1 MYILKYKGRHVV
13 RGNKEG
19 MAPKIPDPS
28 CTRRNLC
35 VSDPGFLCYHISSL
49 CRAVR
54 HCPYYS
60 LFSPVSQHYNVLIP
74 GRKCLIGVNNT
85 QTRSDPLRLRESS
98 IYDVSELYVLY
109 ILIYYTQHNH
119 QPTLSA
125 ITQCWDWWVTLK
137 SSRHLDIRKE
147 DKQSLFLKMKCQKK
161 GCFLRTKMS
170 IITSC

>member
-35 VSDPGFLCYHISSL
+35 VSDPGFLCSHISSL

-109 ILIYYTQHNH
+109 IIYTTQPPTYTLDHHAMLRLMSNFEILQTSRYQEGRLTNNH
-119 QPTLSA
+119 Y
-125 ITQCWDWWVTLK
+125 LK
-137 SSRHLDIRKE
+137 K
-147 DKQSLFLKMKCQKK
+147 
-161 GCFLRTKMS
+161 
-170 IITSC
+170 